1 MIGSKKR
8 SDSKGKDIEKIGEF
22 LKALGMTICHA
33 ERFLRLDKTE
43 NENKISY

>member
-1 MIGSKKR
+1 MIGSEKR
-8 SDSKGKDIEKIGEF
+8 SGPKGKDIEKIGEF

>member
-1 MIGSKKR
+1 MIGSEKR

-22 LKALGMTICHA
+22 WKALGMTICHA
-33 ERFLRLDKTE
+33 DRFLRLDKTE

>member
-1 MIGSKKR
+1 MIGSEKR
-8 SDSKGKDIEKIGEF
+8 SDSKGKGIEKIGEF
-22 LKALGMTICHA
+22 LKALSMTICHA

>member
-1 MIGSKKR
+1 MIGSEKR

-22 LKALGMTICHA
+22 LKALSMTICHA

>member
-1 MIGSKKR
+1 M
-8 SDSKGKDIEKIGEF
+8 GEF

>member
-1 MIGSKKR
+1 MIGSEKR
-8 SDSKGKDIEKIGEF
+8 SDLKGKDIEKIGEF
-22 LKALGMTICHA
+22 LKALGMTICYA

>member
-1 MIGSKKR
+1 MIGSEKR
-8 SDSKGKDIEKIGEF
+8 SDFKGKGIEKIGEF

>member
-1 MIGSKKR
+1 MIGSEKR
-8 SDSKGKDIEKIGEF
+8 SAPKGKDIEKIGEF
-22 LKALGMTICHA
+22 LKALSMTICHA

>member
-1 MIGSKKR
+1 MIGSEKR
-8 SDSKGKDIEKIGEF
+8 SAPKGKCIEKIGEF
-22 LKALGMTICHA
+22 LKVLGVMICHA